1 MTAMAMQSPA
11 PVPPTELVRAVLGDL
26 ALRLGREVSDRPGPV
41 HLIANP
47 YSRVFRIDVE
57 SHSDPLRVFLKMPRV
72 RPDNCHKV
80 AASLRNEFDAL
91 TLLDGRF
98 GSSAGLGV
106 VTPLGLYAEHHAL
119 ATLEAPGVPLRSEL
133 ASASVWL
140 VRGERRERLSELVRG
155 CGRWLRQFHALT
167 TRPSGS
173 FDAGELAEYC
183 AERLG
188 RLARSASSTTSG
200 NAAIALARRLT
211 AEIHGLREVECPF
224 AGRHNDFAPHNIFV
238 SDIGT
243 TVLDFYMF
251 DYGPVHYDVCSF
263 WMDLEFMKFNPRYRS
278 SFLSTLQRDFLAAY
292 DGLDE
297 REPLFGL
304 VKRRYLVNRMLNA
317 TLRGRLRSISG
328 LRARFEAKACER
340 ALLRSLGDRSAGA
353 PL

>member
-1 MTAMAMQSPA
+1 MTTIAIESSNAVLPA
-11 PVPPTELVRAVLGDL
+11 ELVRAVLGDL
-26 ALRLGREVSDRPGPV
+26 ALRLGGEVSDRPGPV

-47 YSRVFRIDVE
+47 YSRVFRIDLE
-57 SHSDPLRVFLKMPRV
+57 SRRAPLRVFLKIPRV

-91 TLLDGRF
+91 TFLEGRF
-98 GSSAGLGV
+98 GSTVGLGV
-106 VTPLGLYAEHHAL
+106 VTPLGLYLEHHAL
-119 ATLEAPGVPLRSEL
+119 ATLEAQGVSLRAEL
-133 ASASVWL
+133 ARAAEWL
-140 VRGERRERLSELVRG
+140 VRRERRERLRELVRG

-167 TRPSGS
+167 ARPCAS

-183 AERLG
+183 AQRLD
-188 RLARSASSTTSG
+188 RLARSAASTDAR
-200 NAAIALARRLT
+200 NALALAGRIR
-211 AEIHGLREVECPF
+211 AEVQSFCEVECPF
-224 AGRHNDFAPHNIFV
+224 AGRHNDFAAHNIFV
-238 SDIGT
+238 SDSGT

-263 WMDLEFMKFNPRYRS
+263 WMDLEFMKFDPRYCS

-297 REPLFGL
+297 REPLFRL
-304 VKRRYLVNRMLNA
+304 VKRRYLVNRMVNA

-328 LRARFEAKACER
+328 FGARFEAKACER
-340 ALLRSLGDRSAGA
+340 ALLRSLGDSSAGA